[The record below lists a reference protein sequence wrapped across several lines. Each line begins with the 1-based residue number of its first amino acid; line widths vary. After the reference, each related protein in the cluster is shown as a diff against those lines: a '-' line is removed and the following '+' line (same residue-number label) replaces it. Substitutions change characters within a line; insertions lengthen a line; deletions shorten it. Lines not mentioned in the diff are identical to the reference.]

1 MKRVVDKIV
10 HEEEV
15 AFCVVALLQFVIRQR
30 LVSPIF
36 KTVSLAGGDAG
47 DADDAGHQDPDD
59 VCADDAGTVVG
70 AARCSLK

>member
-36 KTVSLAGGDAG
+36 KTVSLAGGDA
-47 DADDAGHQDPDD
+47 DDAGHQDPDD

>member
-30 LVSPIF
+30 LVSSIF
-36 KTVSLAGGDAG
+36 KTVSLAAG
-47 DADDAGHQDPDD
+47 DADDAGHKDP
-59 VCADDAGTVVG
+59 DDAGTVEG